1 MSCYCKEFIFVVKY
15 RTLFKYT
22 DIAFCV
28 TERTVY
34 ISYKVKETI
43 DIQLLNKRQFC
54 RTFTIHLLI
63 SKLLT
68 IRIRISKRKFESYV
82 NMFYII
88 FLSLKNA

>member
-1 MSCYCKEFIFVVKY
+1 MSCYCKEFISVVKY
-15 RTLFKYT
+15 CTLFKYT

-34 ISYKVKETI
+34 ISYKVKGTT

-54 RTFTIHLLI
+54 RNVYYTFA
-63 SKLLT
+63 KR
-68 IRIRISKRKFESYV
+68 IRIRNKKKIESYV